1 LAVLS
6 LRRSD
11 RRPDAVVVPERAP
24 ALGDNLSSPQ
34 VAGSQKECRVEVP
47 DGFGLQWLNTA
58 PEEQAQEALLA
69 CCASRAW
76 AQQLVAGRPYADE
89 AAVLTAADAA
99 LAELS
104 DADLGDALAGHP
116 RIGARVDH
124 PGGEW
129 SRQEQSGMDS
139 ASERTAQEMTDGNR
153 AYETRFG
160 HVYLVSAAG
169 RSAQEMLDFL
179 RERLGNDAGTERGIV
194 RTELA
199 KINRNRLARLL
210 QAQDAGVTP

>member
-1 LAVLS
+1 
-6 LRRSD
+6 
-11 RRPDAVVVPERAP
+11 
-24 ALGDNLSSPQ
+24 
-34 VAGSQKECRVEVP
+34 VEVP
-47 DGFGLQWLNTA
+47 DGFGLEWLNAA

-69 CCASRAW
+69 CCASPVW
-76 AQQLVAGRPYADE
+76 ARQLVAGRPYADE

-104 DADLGDALAGHP
+104 DADLDDALAGHP
-116 RIGARVDH
+116 RIGERVDH
-124 PGGEW
+124 SGGEW

-139 ASERTAQEMTDGNR
+139 ASERTAQEMADGNR

-179 RERLGNDAGTERGIV
+179 RERLGNDQGAERGIV
-194 RTELA
+194 RSELA

-210 QAQDAGVTP
+210 QAQDAGVAP